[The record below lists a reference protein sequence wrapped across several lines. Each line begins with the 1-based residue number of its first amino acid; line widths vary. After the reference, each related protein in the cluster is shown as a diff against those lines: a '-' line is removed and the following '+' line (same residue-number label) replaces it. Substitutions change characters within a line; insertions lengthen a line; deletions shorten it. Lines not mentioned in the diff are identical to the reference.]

1 MIAIALRLAW
11 GGRGDFARITLTI
24 LACALLTLIG
34 LGALSWAGGHGP
46 DVAGTLLAPGAIA
59 GTALVTLP
67 ALGILVLAARLA
79 ATPRDRRLN
88 ALRLAGA
95 TPRQVRALAAADGAV
110 AAVVGVAFGLVGYGA
125 LHAIGT
131 RWRVVSRAFGPYL
144 AIPAALPYL
153 PVAVLLLAVPVVSAL
168 VGAAAL
174 NRIPGGPDGVSRV
187 AAGAGPRPW
196 ALVPL
201 GAGLMLELTAQ
212 PGARRLEL
220 AGVAVHDPQL
230 TGGYL
235 LALFGL
241 GALGPWLI
249 HRVARTFARR
259 ARGPVALLAARRI
272 AADARPVGRML
283 APIAMLIAAATTF
296 VPLRA
301 ARSRYLFGGSFP
313 VHSVTLA
320 AFAGAIVLGCTA
332 LGLLVSTLE
341 SLASRHREVA
351 ALKAIGAPAAQLRQT
366 LLLRNALPTVVVVL
380 VAALGGLAAATPAL
394 LARAPVSSA
403 AAPATLDHSSG
414 LLLALRLAM
423 LAIAALTVAVT
434 AGTVL
439 VLPTLRRLAEPGEL
453 RYE

>member
-1 MIAIALRLAW
+1 VIAVALRLAW

-34 LGALSWAGGHGP
+34 LGAVSWAGGHGH
-46 DVAGTLLAPGAIA
+46 DAAGALVAPNAVA
-59 GTALVTLP
+59 GTALVALP
-67 ALGILVLAARLA
+67 ALGILLLAARLA
-79 ATPRDRRLN
+79 AAPRDRRLN

-95 TPRQVRALAAADGAV
+95 TPRQIRALAAFDGAV

-125 LHAIGT
+125 LHAVAGHWWI
-131 RWRVVSRAFGPYL
+131 VAHAFGPYL

-153 PVAVLLLAVPVVSAL
+153 PVAALLVAVPVVSAL

-174 NRIPGGPDGVSRV
+174 NRIPARPGGALPE
-187 AAGAGPRPW
+187 AAGPGPRPW

-212 PGARRLEL
+212 PGARRIEL
-220 AGVAVHDPQL
+220 AGVLVRDPQL

-235 LALFGL
+235 LALFGI

-249 HRVARTFARR
+249 HRVARTLARH

-272 AADARPVGRML
+272 AADARSVGRML
-283 APIAMLIAAATTF
+283 IPIAVLIAAATTF

-320 AFAGAIVLGCTA
+320 AFAGAIVVGCTA

-351 ALKAIGAPAAQLRQT
+351 ALKAIGAPASRLRQT
-366 LLLRNALPTVVVVL
+366 LLLRNAVPTLVVVL
-380 VAALGGLAAATPAL
+380 VAALGGLATATPAL
-394 LARAPVSSA
+394 LARTPVSQPPAPVA
-403 AAPATLDHSSG
+403 LDHSSG

-434 AGTVL
+434 VGTAL
-439 VLPTLRRLAEPGEL
+439 VLPTLRRLAEPSEL